1 MQRHRGNDGERDGR
15 QGRERDGEMSRIRSE
30 KRVEGEAENERRGG
44 KGRRYFT
51 VQTFQGCDA
60 GITDTLFEI
69 KARAPG
75 QRVVHGERER
85 EACVRVHPRERE
97 KKIGKDGGEREGDA
111 HGPA

>member
-85 EACVRVHPRERE
+85 LVCAYTRERE
-97 KKIGKDGGEREGDA
+97 RERRK
-111 HGPA
+111 